1 MPAGSSLTSRRNTH
15 IEAFTERRAAAVF
28 QRQYLT
34 GRTVC
39 DWQRR
44 LRRANARVR
53 LSKGKKSDE
62 EGESGAANPC
72 SNLAKLLNHSALREQ
87 MLPYIMKVQE
97 NDPHD

>member
-1 MPAGSSLTSRRNTH
+1 MGLEQQLKVPVGILLTSRSNTH

-53 LSKGKKSDE
+53 LSKSEE

-72 SNLAKLLNHSALREQ
+72 SNLAKLLNHSALR
-87 MLPYIMKVQE
+87 
-97 NDPHD
+97 